1 MIWSTISKGMNL
13 SIDYVLQPT
22 SIWQEKILSNEEEKI
37 LKLDERFKNKQIEQE
52 EYIIL
57 RNSYKKRI
65 KGKI

>member
-1 MIWSTISKGMNL
+1 MKL
-13 SIDYVLQPT
+13 SM
-22 SIWQEKILSNEEEKI
+22 ENELIEKI